1 MVWVQES
8 RGVVEELY
16 VLFIPADEQGGLHGA
31 KGRGGLTRIVTMD
44 MVVGAT
50 GARRVPLSFS
60 MRVDAQKC
68 QKFSRSLLL
77 AVGQYVGVA
86 DYTGYKYKSR
96 RSVGDGSLERVVQQI
111 TGNFHYT
118 HFPEGY
124 TKSRV
129 FPATRPLALQE
140 NEDKR
145 IYERTGSQE
154 GGSGGGRP
162 TISSMSTGGLPLRPL
177 PRFKIKGSL
186 GKIFIIRIARP
197 HKRLSKDLLPPCPRL
212 DKTRHGSIR
221 VRLIIRQPPL
231 M

>member
-60 MRVDAQKC
+60 MRVDVQKC

-77 AVGQYVGVA
+77 AVGQYVGIA
-86 DYTGYKYKSR
+86 GYTGYKYKSR
-96 RSVGDGSLERVVQQI
+96 RSVGDGGLERVVKQI
-111 TGNFHYT
+111 TGDLYYT

-124 TKSRV
+124 AKSRV
-129 FPATRPLALQE
+129 FPGTGPLALQE
-140 NEDKR
+140 TEDIR
-145 IYERTGSQE
+145 IYERASSQE
-154 GGSGGGRP
+154 DGGGHP
-162 TISSMSTGGLPLRPL
+162 TINSMSRGALPLRPL
-177 PRFKIKGSL
+177 PRLKIKGPL
-186 GKIFIIRIARP
+186 RKIFVIRIARP
-197 HKRLSKDLLPPCPRL
+197 HKCLSKDLLPPCPRL